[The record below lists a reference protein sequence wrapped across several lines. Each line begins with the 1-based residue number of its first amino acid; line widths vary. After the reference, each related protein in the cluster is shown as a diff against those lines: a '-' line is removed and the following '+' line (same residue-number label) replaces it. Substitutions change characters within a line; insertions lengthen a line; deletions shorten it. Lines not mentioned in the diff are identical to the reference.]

1 MLSKD
6 DLNALSLYEVG
17 QNLLLGD
24 IPDDLRDLLSEEEAL
39 YLTQLRNELGSSLLK
54 KSGLD
59 NANGSFERLMAILRD
74 H

>member
-59 NANGSFERLMAILRD
+59 NANGSFERVMAILRD

>member
-17 QNLLLGD
+17 QNLLIGD
-24 IPDDLRDLLSEEEAL
+24 ISDDLRDLLSEEEAL
-39 YLTQLRNELGSSLLK
+39 YLTQLRNELGNALLK

-59 NANGSFERLMAILRD
+59 CANSNFESVLSKLRD